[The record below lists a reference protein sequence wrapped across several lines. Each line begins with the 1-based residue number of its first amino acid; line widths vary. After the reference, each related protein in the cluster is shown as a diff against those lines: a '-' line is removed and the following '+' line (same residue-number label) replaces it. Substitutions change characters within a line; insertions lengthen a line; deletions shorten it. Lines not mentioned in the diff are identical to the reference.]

1 MPVRK
6 PVITA
11 LDTYRVRKPSFSRPQ
26 ATWNTPIRMVSVTTA
41 GSFCSVGMPA
51 RASNVAS
58 DIALVV
64 LTSMNTEPVVIA
76 ATGVPIM
83 PAYSPWTGLSVAITA
98 DAMLSGMAPIAV
110 VIPAIRSA
118 GRFLRS
124 GTLARRARCPHAANR
139 S

>member
-1 MPVRK
+1 
-6 PVITA
+6 
-11 LDTYRVRKPSFSRPQ
+11 
-26 ATWNTPIRMVSVTTA
+26 MVSVTTA

-83 PAYSPWTGLSVAITA
+83 PA
-98 DAMLSGMAPIAV
+98 
-110 VIPAIRSA
+110 
-118 GRFLRS
+118 
-124 GTLARRARCPHAANR
+124 
-139 S
+139 